1 MASDAG
7 SSGGGGSTT
16 HPLLVRAQA
25 ALLEQA
31 TSRTTAVNDLLREKR
46 NELKARPLRAPRNGR
61 AVDRNAGRPHPR

>member
-1 MASDAG
+1 MASEAG
-7 SSGGGGSTT
+7 SSGGGGET

-46 NELKARPLRAPRNGR
+46 NELKAR
-61 AVDRNAGRPHPR
+61 